1 MKLSQFSASTNS
13 LQLEAPLATSISTSN
28 SSGYAMADGSGLE
41 NGQLLTGASAA
52 SSLVFI
58 DSSIS
63 HYQDLA
69 AAVKPGAEVYLLNPL
84 EDAVQQITQILLG
97 KTGVSSVSI
106 LSHGASGSLQL
117 GTTSLN
123 SGTIAS
129 YASQLQA
136 WSTALTDNADLLLYG
151 CNVAAG
157 AIGANFVQQLAQITG
172 ADVAASND
180 LTGNSALGGD
190 WNLEV
195 QTGAIEAAPFFTSDL
210 SHYTG
215 LLASPVVTLPGG
227 AIAYTEN
234 ASPTIIDSGATVT
247 DADNPTSFNNG
258 GLTVSLTNG
267 IASDRLGIRNQGN
280 GVGQIGLDGRI
291 IKYGNAQIGTFT
303 GGIGS
308 ENLVVSLN
316 NAATPVAV
324 AALLKNLTYANVAD
338 TLPPTS
344 SRTISITLNDGTGQV
359 SDPVTKTVS
368 VNGVNDAP
376 FIGSKLTLYN
386 GATNL
391 LPTSAASAPNGP
403 WFDYRETSVLQGT
416 QSRTAGNGGTTL
428 VTDNQ
433 IYAGYSNYQFTQ
445 SSSLTNVTFTPSQI
459 NAAAFPTLDRNAGF
473 VFSFSIQVVDETR
486 ISGADKNNDGK
497 DDRAGFSVT
506 VLGSDRKGIELGFWK
521 DRIWAQEDGTTQAN
535 PSLEPDTANN
545 NALTFFTQAEGVDFN
560 TTSLVNYDLAI
571 QANSYT
577 LFANGNSI
585 LTGKVRDYTAF
596 VPPVYTVETFP
607 FTTQV
612 TLPDPYEL
620 PNFIFFGDGTP
631 TAGAQVKITS
641 VSLETNTPPLP
652 AQTVNEDTPLILPG
666 SFFIGDIDSSSSSP
680 FTVTLSAPNGKVTVN
695 SSIAGGLTAGNI
707 TGNGSATV
715 TLSGTLAQI
724 NTTLNSANALTYQ
737 GNPDFF
743 GSDSLTLTANDGGV
757 NGSATRTI
765 PITVNPVND
774 RPSLTATN
782 PSAVTS
788 NSGTQTLTNW
798 ASFNP
803 GAVNEAGQTATYTVS
818 NISNPSLFALGGTPT
833 IAANGTL
840 TYTPA
845 SGVTGTSTFQV
856 AVRDNGGT
864 ANGGQD
870 TSLLQ
875 TFTITVNPPVTTG
888 GIASDFNNDGFADIL
903 WRNYETGQNGIWYMN
918 GTTYSTAVTFTTVA
932 DPNWQ
937 LQATGD
943 FDKDGYIDLVWRN
956 DVAKVTGIWLMNGL
970 SIASVIV
977 LPGVDSGWRIAGA
990 ADFNQDGNLDLLWQN
1005 TSNSLAVFWFL
1016 NGIALSSFALLEP
1029 TVPGNEWRIEG
1040 VGDFNQDGK
1049 ADIVWRN
1056 YKTGDNGVWLMNGT
1070 TLSSV
1075 QMLLKIED
1083 RNWQIAAI
1091 ADYNGD
1097 GQADLFWRNSDT
1109 GDNGIWI
1116 MNGNSLNSVVP
1127 LQKVAKSWRSLN
1139 SYTRLT

>member
-1 MKLSQFSASTNS
+1 MKLSQSNASTP
-13 LQLEAPLATSISTSN
+13 LQLEAPLAASISTSN
-28 SSGYAMADGSGLE
+28 RSGYAIADGAGLE
-41 NGQLLTGASAA
+41 NGQLLAGASAA
-52 SSLVFI
+52 NNLVFI

-63 HYQDLA
+63 HYQELA
-69 AAVKPGAEVYLLNPL
+69 TAVKPGTEVYLLNPL

-97 KTGVSSVSI
+97 KTDVASLSI
-106 LSHGASGSLQL
+106 LSHGSAGSLQL
-117 GTTSLN
+117 GATSLN

-129 YASQLQA
+129 YASQLQTWA
-136 WSTALTDNADLLLYG
+136 NALTNNADLLLYG
-151 CNVAAG
+151 CNVG
-157 AIGANFVQQLAQITG
+157 EGQVGANFIQQLAQITG

-180 LTGNSALGGD
+180 LTGNSTLGGD
-190 WNLEV
+190 WSLEV
-195 QTGAIEAAPFFTSDL
+195 QTGAIEAAPFFPSDL

-247 DADNPTSFNNG
+247 DADNPSSFNNG
-258 GLTVSLTNG
+258 VLTVSLTNG

-280 GVGQIGLDGRI
+280 GAGQIGLDGRI
-291 IKYGNAQIGTFT
+291 VKYGSAQIGTFT
-303 GGIGS
+303 GGTGS

-324 AALLKNLTYANVAD
+324 AALLKNLTYSNVAD
-338 TLPPTS
+338 NLPPTS
-344 SRTISITLNDGTGQV
+344 SRTISATLNDGTGQV
-359 SDPVTKTVS
+359 SNPVTKTVS
-368 VNGVNDAP
+368 VNGVNDTP

-391 LPTSAASAPNGP
+391 LPTAAAAAPNGP
-403 WFDYRETSVLQGT
+403 WFDYRETSVLGGT
-416 QSRTAGNGGTTL
+416 QSRTAGDGGTTL

-445 SSSLTNVTFTPSQI
+445 NPGFTNVTFTSSQI
-459 NAAAFPTLDRNAGF
+459 NAASFPTLDRNAGF

-486 ISGADKNNDGK
+486 TSGADKNNDGK

-506 VLGSDRKGIELGFWK
+506 LLGNDRKGIELGFWK
-521 DRIWAQEDGTTQAN
+521 DRIWAQDDGTTQAN

-571 QANSYT
+571 KANSYT
-577 LFANGNSI
+577 LFANGNPI
-585 LTGKVRDYTAF
+585 LSGRVRDYTAF
-596 VPPVYTVETFP
+596 VPPVYTVGIS
-607 FTTQV
+607 QI

-641 VSLETNTPPLP
+641 VSLATNTPPLP
-652 AQTVNEDTPLILPG
+652 AQTVNEDTPLILPA
-666 SFFIGDIDSSSSSP
+666 SFIGDIDSSSSSP
-680 FTVTLSAPNGKVTVN
+680 FTVTIAAQKGKVTVN
-695 SSIAGGLTAGNI
+695 SSIAGGLTTGNI
-707 TGNGSATV
+707 TGNGSSTV

-737 GNPDFF
+737 GNPDYF
-743 GSDSLTLTANDGGV
+743 GNDTLTLTANDGGT
-757 NGSATRTI
+757 NGIATRTI
-765 PITVNPVND
+765 PITVAPVND
-774 RPSLTATN
+774 RPSFIANDPSPITN
-782 PSAVTS
+782 I
-788 NSGTQTLTNW
+788 SGTQTLTNW

-803 GAVNEAGQTATYTVS
+803 GAANEAGQTATYTVS
-818 NISNPSLFALGGTPT
+818 NISNPSLFAPGSAPA

-856 AVRDNGGT
+856 AVKDNGGT
-864 ANGGQD
+864 AIGGQD
-870 TSLLQ
+870 TSLVQ
-875 TFTITVNPPVTTG
+875 TFTITVNAPNTTG
-888 GIASDFNNDGFADIL
+888 GMASDFNNDGFVDIL
-903 WRNYETGQNGIWYMN
+903 WRNYATGQNGVWYMN
-918 GTTYSTAVTFTTVA
+918 GTTYNTAVSFTTVA
-932 DPNWQ
+932 DLNWQ

-943 FDKDGYIDLVWRN
+943 FNRDGYTDLVWRN

-970 SIASVIV
+970 SIASVV
-977 LPGVDSGWRIAGA
+977 TLPTVDTGWRVAGT

-1005 TSNSLAVFWFL
+1005 TSNGQAGFWFL
-1016 NGIALSSFALLEP
+1016 NGTSLTSFAVLNP
-1029 TVPGNEWRIEG
+1029 PVSVEWRIEG

-1075 QMLLKIED
+1075 QMLLKIAD
-1083 RNWQIAAI
+1083 LNWQIAAL
-1091 ADYNGD
+1091 ADYNRD
-1097 GQADLFWRNSDT
+1097 GQVDLFWRNSAT
-1109 GDNGIWI
+1109 GDNGIWM
-1116 MNGNSLNSVVP
+1116 MNGTSLSSVVP
-1127 LQKVAKSWRSLN
+1127 LQKVDKSWRSLN
-1139 SYTRLT
+1139 YYARPA